1 MYADALANLQLILYH
16 KSPTS
21 ARTQFL
27 LQGEGVCLPGQL
39 PQLAQVLESDRRNSV
54 DGNVISH
61 PSPLLRH
68 AAEWLAVP
76 NEILELDPEFHERVD
91 VPGGPLAVYL
101 ARFTTIDPPFEAAER
116 VGGRFIALT
125 EGRGLAPAELD
136 LLRRAY
142 SAIMED

>member
-1 MYADALANLQLILYH
+1 MHADALANPRLILYH

-39 PQLAQVLESDRRNSV
+39 PQLAQVLESDRRSAM

-76 NEILELDPEFHERVD
+76 NEILELDPEFHERV
-91 VPGGPLAVYL
+91 
-101 ARFTTIDPPFEAAER
+101 
-116 VGGRFIALT
+116 GGRFIALT

-142 SAIMED
+142 SVIMED